1 MSLTV
6 ERAKEI
12 NKGHVTE
19 ESLVIHSL
27 NVCYAMGA
35 MAKHFGEDVEH
46 WQAVGYLHDYDYQEF
61 PEEHLQHTEKELTR
75 NSPKNTCS
83 TPKRNYSRRASPKKT
98 CEPFWHTVLKS

>member
-12 NKGHVTE
+12 SKGHVTE

-27 NVCYAMGA
+27 NVCYALGA
-35 MAKHFGEDVEH
+35 MAKHFGEEEEH

-61 PEEHLQHTEKELTR
+61 P
-75 NSPKNTCS
+75 KNTCS
-83 TPKRNYSRRASPKKT
+83 TPKRNCSRRASPKKT
-98 CEPFWHTVLKS
+98 CAPFWHTALKS

>member
-1 MSLTV
+1 MSLTL

-12 NKGHVTE
+12 NKDHVTE

-46 WQAVGYLHDYDYQEF
+46 WQAVGYLHDYAS
-61 PEEHLQHTEKELTR
+61 
-75 NSPKNTCS
+75 SPFS
-83 TPKRNYSRRASPKKT
+83 
-98 CEPFWHTVLKS
+98 

>member
-12 NKGHVTE
+12 NKDHVTE

-46 WQAVGYLHDYDYQEF
+46 WQAVGC
-61 PEEHLQHTEKELTR
+61 TITTTR
-75 NSPKNTCS
+75 NFPKNTCS
-83 TPKRNYSRRASPKKT
+83 TPKRNCSHKASPKKT
-98 CEPFWHTVLKS
+98 CVPFWRTVLKS

>member
-12 NKGHVTE
+12 SKGHVTE

-35 MAKHFGEDVEH
+35 MAKHFGTSAKTLNTGKP
-46 WQAVGYLHDYDYQEF
+46 WATY
-61 PEEHLQHTEKELTR
+61 TITTTR
-75 NSPKNTCS
+75 NSLKNTCS
-83 TPKRNYSRRASPKKT
+83 TPKRNCLRRASPKKT
-98 CEPFWHTVLKS
+98 CAPFWHTALKS